1 MSNIFLNLLVM
12 SNPDIKVPS
21 VDSLTVAFPVAIL
34 FVIISIFIFQ
44 YRDSIS
50 YFNIILWLGFPIFTF
65 LIASVVNIITQYI
78 SCKTINAGKAFLGGI
93 PSFIAMFIGLG
104 IASIS
109 YCRIP
114 VASVF
119 APLIIG
125 QTIDVTKD
133 KSNTNINSL
142 KNSNSKECCIPKLSL
157 EAIESKYSTIAGLSY
172 GFYIMFS
179 VMFGI
184 VIGTGISTIC

>member
-1 MSNIFLNLLVM
+1 M

-21 VDSLTVAFPVAIL
+21 VDSLSVAFPVSIL
-34 FVIISIFIFQ
+34 FVLITIFLFQ
-44 YRDSIS
+44 LKDSIS
-50 YFNIILWLGFPIFTF
+50 YFNLILWVGFPIVTF
-65 LIASVVNIITQYI
+65 LIAAVVNIITQYVT
-78 SCKTINAGKAFLGGI
+78 CRTTNAGKAFLGAL
-93 PSFIAMFIGLG
+93 PSFGSILIGLG

-125 QTIDVTKD
+125 QSIDITKD
-133 KSNTNINSL
+133 KQTVNINSL
-142 KNSNSKECCIPKLSL
+142 KNSNSKECCIPKLTL
-157 EAIESKYSTIAGLSY
+157 EAIETKYPIITGLSY

-179 VMFGI
+179 ILFGI
-184 VIGTGISTIC
+184 VIGTGLSTIC

>member
-1 MSNIFLNLLVM
+1 M

-21 VDSLTVAFPVAIL
+21 IDSLAIAFPVSIL

-65 LIASVVNIITQYI
+65 IITSVVNIITQYV
-78 SCKTINAGKAFLGGI
+78 SCKTINAGKAFLGGL
-93 PSFIAMFIGLG
+93 PSLISMLIGLG
-104 IASIS
+104 ISSIS

-114 VASVF
+114 IASVF

-125 QTIDVTKD
+125 QTIDVTKN
-133 KSNTNINSL
+133 KSNININSL

-157 EAIESKYSTIAGLSY
+157 ESIESKYPIILGLSY
-172 GFYIMFS
+172 GFYILFS
-179 VMFGI
+179 IMFGM

>member
-1 MSNIFLNLLVM
+1 M

-21 VDSLTVAFPVAIL
+21 VDSLTTAFPVAIL
-34 FVIISIFIFQ
+34 FAILSIIIFQ
-44 YRDSIS
+44 FRDSIS
-50 YFNIILWLGFPIFTF
+50 YFKILLWLGFPIFIF
-65 LIASVVNIITQYI
+65 LIVSVVNIITQYI
-78 SCKTINAGKAFLGGI
+78 TCRTINAGKAFLGGL
-93 PSFIAMFIGLG
+93 PSIGTVLLGLG

-114 VASVF
+114 ITSVF

-133 KSNTNINSL
+133 KSTANINSL
-142 KNSNSKECCIPKLSL
+142 KNSNSKECCIPKLTL
-157 EAIESKYSTIAGLSY
+157 EAIEAKYPTIPGISY

-179 VMFGI
+179 VMFGV
-184 VIGTGISTIC
+184 VIGTGLSTIC

>member
-1 MSNIFLNLLVM
+1 M

-21 VDSLTVAFPVAIL
+21 VDSLTTAFPVSIL
-34 FVIISIFIFQ
+34 FVIFTIALFQ

-50 YFNIILWLGFPIFTF
+50 YFKVLLWFGFPIFTF

-78 SCKTINAGKAFLGGI
+78 SCRTVNAGKAFLGGL
-93 PSFIAMFIGLG
+93 PSLVSMVIGLG

-133 KSNTNINSL
+133 KTNTNINSL

-157 EAIESKYSTIAGLSY
+157 EVIEAKYPIIAGLSY

-179 VMFGI
+179 ILFGI
-184 VIGTGISTIC
+184 VIGTGLSTIC